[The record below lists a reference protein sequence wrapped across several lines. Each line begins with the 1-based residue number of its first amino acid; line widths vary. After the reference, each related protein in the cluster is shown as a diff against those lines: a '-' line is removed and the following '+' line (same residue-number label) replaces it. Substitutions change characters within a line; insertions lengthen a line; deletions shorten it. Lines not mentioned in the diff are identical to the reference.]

1 MIEIIREADRPRAD
15 WVEAELRE
23 LVVGY
28 QRILTTP
35 QAARLDLG
43 LDQPLPLL
51 RDGERLVGGEAE
63 LHAYLEELA
72 GFVHDWNT
80 YQGDACYV
88 DDRGESC

>member
-1 MIEIIREADRPRAD
+1 MIEIIREADSSQAD

-28 QRILTTP
+28 ERIVTTP
-35 QAARLDLG
+35 QAARRDLG

-51 RDGERLVGGEAE
+51 RDGGRLVGEEDE

-88 DDRGESC
+88 DQ